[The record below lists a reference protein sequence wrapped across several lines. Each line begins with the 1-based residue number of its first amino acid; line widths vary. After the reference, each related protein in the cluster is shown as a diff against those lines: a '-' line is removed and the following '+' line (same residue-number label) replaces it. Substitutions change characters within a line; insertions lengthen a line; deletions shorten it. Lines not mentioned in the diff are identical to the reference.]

1 MNLNDFVVLPNNK
14 ARSVK
19 LNARNLQELH
29 METVTLAQ
37 ESKEMEEK
45 LQQLKENMGKE
56 KKERGHSGGFRWISG
71 QCGPLNSNTST
82 NSTKKNSKDRLQ
94 KMSAGKVK
102 IRMLKDEPLTAP
114 PPPPA
119 STTGFQTT
127 TKNRLRGTI
136 CGQCEVKS
144 AGLMCAECTE
154 NYCISCFAKFHQK
167 GALKLHRMI
176 LIQADLKTHVST
188 LDVVSSFQKQ
198 IDNSLYP
205 STFTNHIPSPK
216 FKHYPHP
223 QYNFTSRKCDE
234 SPEKVTEDVEKP
246 MPFHPD
252 PSKALVINEG
262 EKKKLEITKE
272 QLKRKD
278 AEEIPESL
286 LRGEFSEE
294 ESARSFQEAL
304 RQWREEKSGATGELT
319 SESAMWI
326 PARPVSV
333 SAIATQVDLP
343 PDRGAQGRVSGRGIG
358 RIPVMVEFTESSV
371 TYMDRL
377 LLKKHRRTPV
387 EPYHTSQGF
396 AKGLKSLCNTNT
408 EEESA
413 NSLTAQDLDFHHY
426 CASLFAVSLS
436 MGREKPQITT
446 PESCLV
452 IEVLDEVKMTE
463 ASSFNRNFCKQT
475 TDEDNGFPS
484 VQQVSSNGRTLVPQT
499 TLTSAMPS
507 KNKPSACPTAE
518 APRTLKTSIKT
529 PTSKSQSPN
538 FSPIVHK
545 SNHSSADHVSPQLL
559 FSRSLPQFQTE
570 IPKFSHFPTSC
581 SDDVSSVQT
590 VRKGSESSPMPEQP
604 HSSMSL
610 QDPISSTKVSQS
622 PPTNLEF
629 LTQSQHSLC
638 VQESLPSDK
647 QLQHPLSL
655 VSSRPNPQPK
665 SLEPSP
671 SVNTL
676 SGLCASNKFLPDT
689 YSRYKSSSTHRDVPL
704 CSSRTSISAEHKS
717 TLSNEDTRCIPSDTL
732 IFIQNPPSTMK
743 MEDDLSV
750 DSGDEISSDSLG
762 LAPHEGDSSEKQAQM
777 HRHTTRGRSR
787 GEEQGNPATSYL
799 GDSFVPADTEREEV
813 LLTDEP
819 EQLSEPSMVLHSQ
832 RAGSGSELLCDM
844 HEFTPL
850 GLDVNSGHSDTPEH
864 RYSGPLHTCQTSLQD
879 SNQTGSEDHGPG
891 SSTNR
896 EENLIF
902 NITKDSHTASTGG
915 GEKVANELS
924 GMVPAFRPLSRA
936 TQEIMEICNVDQ
948 MGCEDPDLDTDTT
961 AHTLHSLEQELR
973 LLAKETG
980 SQASAFGIG
989 NSGIQNQCE
998 NQHFTRSRVSEK
1010 QKEDEEAAQ
1019 RDLQSV
1025 LLLS

>member
-499 TLTSAMPS
+499 TLTS
-507 KNKPSACPTAE
+507 
-518 APRTLKTSIKT
+518 
-529 PTSKSQSPN
+529 
-538 FSPIVHK
+538 
-545 SNHSSADHVSPQLL
+545 
-559 FSRSLPQFQTE
+559 
-570 IPKFSHFPTSC
+570 
-581 SDDVSSVQT
+581 
-590 VRKGSESSPMPEQP
+590 
-604 HSSMSL
+604 
-610 QDPISSTKVSQS
+610 
-622 PPTNLEF
+622 
-629 LTQSQHSLC
+629 
-638 VQESLPSDK
+638 
-647 QLQHPLSL
+647 
-655 VSSRPNPQPK
+655 
-665 SLEPSP
+665 
-671 SVNTL
+671 
-676 SGLCASNKFLPDT
+676 
-689 YSRYKSSSTHRDVPL
+689 
-704 CSSRTSISAEHKS
+704 
-717 TLSNEDTRCIPSDTL
+717 
-732 IFIQNPPSTMK
+732 
-743 MEDDLSV
+743 

-924 GMVPAFRPLSRA
+924 GKWMVPAFRPLSRA